1 MMIRRT
7 MIRILLYIFLLG
19 FAFLT
24 LYPLFWLFTSSFKT
38 NQEILLNSLAL
49 PTILHFENYTEA
61 WSLAKMGLFARNSV
75 IYAASATI
83 VTVLLSVS
91 AGYGLGKFKY
101 KVSPLIYS
109 ILLLGLVIPIHAT
122 LIPLFLLLKTIRLLN
137 TMAAVILPYIAFAMP
152 LGTFLAATY
161 IRDIPDELEES
172 AVIDGCGYLK
182 IYWNII
188 LPIARPV
195 MMTILIITFLNNWN
209 EFIFVF
215 LFTSSVGLRSLSV
228 GLLMFAGP
236 YSKNYAMQFAA
247 MVIASLPMILMY
259 FVFRKPMVKGMVA
272 GAVKG

>member
-1 MMIRRT
+1 MIRKIAVHT
-7 MIRILLYIFLLG
+7 LLYLFLIG

-24 LYPLFWLFTSSFKT
+24 LYPLFWLFASSFKT

-49 PTILHFENYTEA
+49 PTTLHFQNYSEA
-61 WSLAKMGLFARNSV
+61 WSLARMGLFARNSV
-75 IYAASATI
+75 IYAASAT
-83 VTVLLSVS
+83 VFTVLLSVS
-91 AGYGLGKFKY
+91 TGYGLGKFRY
-101 KVSPLIYS
+101 RVSGVIYS
-109 ILLLGLVIPIHAT
+109 ILLLGLIIPIHAT
-122 LIPLFLLLKTIRLLN
+122 LIPLFLLLKTIRILD

-161 IRDIPDELEES
+161 IRDIPDEMEES
-172 AVIDGCGYLK
+172 AVIDGCGYLR

-195 MMTILIITFLNNWN
+195 MMTIMIITFLNNWN

-215 LFTSSVGLRSLSV
+215 LFTSSLALRSLSV

-236 YSKNYAMQFAA
+236 YTKNYAMQFAA
-247 MVIASLPMILMY
+247 MVIASLPMICMY

>member
-1 MMIRRT
+1 MIRKIAVHT
-7 MIRILLYIFLLG
+7 LLYLFLIG

-49 PTILHFENYTEA
+49 PTTLHFQNYSEA
-61 WSLAKMGLFARNSV
+61 WSLARMGLFARNSV
-75 IYAASATI
+75 IYAASAT
-83 VTVLLSVS
+83 VFTVLLSVS
-91 AGYGLGKFKY
+91 TGYGLGKFRY
-101 KVSPLIYS
+101 RVSGVIYS
-109 ILLLGLVIPIHAT
+109 ILLLGLIIPIHAT
-122 LIPLFLLLKTIRLLN
+122 LIPLFLLLKTIRILD

-161 IRDIPDELEES
+161 IRDIPDEMEES
-172 AVIDGCGYLK
+172 AVIDGCGYLR

-195 MMTILIITFLNNWN
+195 MMTIMIITFLNNWN

-215 LFTSSVGLRSLSV
+215 LFTSSLALRSLSV

-236 YSKNYAMQFAA
+236 YTKNYAMQFAA
-247 MVIASLPMILMY
+247 MVIASLPMICMY

>member
-1 MMIRRT
+1 MIRRIAVRT
-7 MIRILLYIFLLG
+7 LLYTFLVV

-49 PTILHFENYTEA
+49 PNALHFENYSEA
-61 WSLAKMGLFARNSV
+61 WSLARMGLFARNSV
-75 IYAASATI
+75 IYAASAT
-83 VTVLLSVS
+83 VFTVLLSVS
-91 AGYGLGKFKY
+91 TGYGLGKFRY
-101 KVSPLIYS
+101 RVSGLIYS
-109 ILLLGLVIPIHAT
+109 LLLLGLIIPIHAT
-122 LIPLFLLLKTIRLLN
+122 LIPLFLLLKRIHILD

-161 IRDIPDELEES
+161 IRDIPDEMEES
-172 AVIDGCGYLK
+172 AVIDGCGYLR

-195 MMTILIITFLNNWN
+195 MMTIMIITFLNNWN

-215 LFTSSVGLRSLSV
+215 LFTSSLALRSLSV

-236 YSKNYAMQFAA
+236 YTKNYAMQFAA
-247 MVIASLPMILMY
+247 MVIASLPMICMY
-259 FVFRKPMVKGMVA
+259 FLFRKPMVKGMVA

>member
-1 MMIRRT
+1 MIRKNV
-7 MIRILLYIFLLG
+7 IRILLYFFLIG

-24 LYPLFWLFTSSFKT
+24 LYPLFWLLISSFKS

-49 PTILHFENYTEA
+49 PTTLRFDNYTEA

-75 IYAASATI
+75 IYSASAT
-83 VTVLLSVS
+83 VLTVLLSVS

-101 KVSPLIYS
+101 KVSGLIYS

-122 LIPLFLLLKTIRLLN
+122 LIPLFLLLKTFRILN
-137 TMAAVILPYIAFAMP
+137 TMVAVILPYIAFAMP

-161 IRDIPDELEES
+161 IRDIPDEMEES

-182 IYWNII
+182 IYWNIVV
-188 LPIARPV
+188 PIARPV
-195 MMTILIITFLNNWN
+195 MRTITISTFLNNWN

-215 LFTSSVGLRSLSV
+215 LFTSSVALRSLSV

-236 YSKNYAMQFAA
+236 YTKNYAMQFAA

-259 FVFRKPMVKGMVA
+259 LVFRKPMVKGIVA

>member
-1 MMIRRT
+1 MIRKT
-7 MIRILLYIFLLG
+7 AIRILLYFFLIG

-24 LYPLFWLFTSSFKT
+24 LYPLFWLLISSFKS

-49 PTILHFENYTEA
+49 PTTLRFDNYTEA

-75 IYAASATI
+75 IYSASAT
-83 VTVLLSVS
+83 VFTVLLSVS

-101 KVSPLIYS
+101 KVSGLIYS

-137 TMAAVILPYIAFAMP
+137 TMVAVILPYIAFAMP

-195 MMTILIITFLNNWN
+195 MMTITIITFLNNWN

-215 LFTSSVGLRSLSV
+215 LFTSSVALRSLSV

-236 YSKNYAMQFAA
+236 YTTNYAMQFAA
-247 MVIASLPMILMY
+247 MVIASLPMVLMY
-259 FVFRKPMVKGMVA
+259 LVFRKPMVKGMVA

>member
-1 MMIRRT
+1 MIRKNV
-7 MIRILLYIFLLG
+7 IRILLYFFLIG

-24 LYPLFWLFTSSFKT
+24 LYPLFWLLISSFKS

-49 PTILHFENYTEA
+49 PTTLRFDNYTEA

-75 IYAASATI
+75 IYSASAT
-83 VTVLLSVS
+83 VLTVLLSVS

-101 KVSPLIYS
+101 KVSGLIYS

-122 LIPLFLLLKTIRLLN
+122 LIPLFLLLKTFRILN
-137 TMAAVILPYIAFAMP
+137 TMVAVILPYIAFAMP

-161 IRDIPDELEES
+161 IRDIPDEMEES

-182 IYWNII
+182 IYWNIVV
-188 LPIARPV
+188 PIARPV
-195 MMTILIITFLNNWN
+195 MMTITIITFLNNWN

-215 LFTSSVGLRSLSV
+215 LFTSSVALRSLSV

-236 YSKNYAMQFAA
+236 YTKNYAMQFAA

-259 FVFRKPMVKGMVA
+259 LVFRKPMVKGIVA

>member
-1 MMIRRT
+1 MIRKT
-7 MIRILLYIFLLG
+7 AIRILLYFFLIG

-24 LYPLFWLFTSSFKT
+24 LYPLFWLLISSFKS

-49 PTILHFENYTEA
+49 PTTLRFDNYTEA

-75 IYAASATI
+75 IYSASAT
-83 VTVLLSVS
+83 VLTVLLSVS

-101 KVSPLIYS
+101 KVSGLIYS

-122 LIPLFLLLKTIRLLN
+122 LIPLFLLLKTFRILN
-137 TMAAVILPYIAFAMP
+137 TMVAVILPYIAFAMP

-161 IRDIPDELEES
+161 IRDIPDEMEES

-182 IYWNII
+182 IYWNIVV
-188 LPIARPV
+188 PIARPV
-195 MMTILIITFLNNWN
+195 MMTITIITFLNNWN

-215 LFTSSVGLRSLSV
+215 LFTSSVALRSLSV

-236 YSKNYAMQFAA
+236 YTKNYAMQFAA

-259 FVFRKPMVKGMVA
+259 LVFRKPMVKGMVA

>member
-1 MMIRRT
+1 MIRKTVVRV
-7 MIRILLYIFLLG
+7 LLYLFLLG

-49 PTILHFENYTEA
+49 PSALHFENYSEA
-61 WSLAKMGLFARNSV
+61 WSLARMGLFARNSV
-75 IYAASATI
+75 IYAASAT
-83 VTVLLSVS
+83 VFTVLLSVS
-91 AGYGLGKFKY
+91 TGYGLGKFRY
-101 KVSPLIYS
+101 RVSGLIYS
-109 ILLLGLVIPIHAT
+109 TLLLGLIIPIHAT
-122 LIPLFLLLKTIRLLN
+122 LIPLFLLLKTIRILD

-161 IRDIPDELEES
+161 IRDIPDEMEES
-172 AVIDGCGYLK
+172 AVIDGCGYLR
-182 IYWNII
+182 IYWNIV

-195 MMTILIITFLNNWN
+195 MMTIMIITFLNNWN

-215 LFTSSVGLRSLSV
+215 LFTSSLALRSLSV

-236 YSKNYAMQFAA
+236 YTKNYAMQFAA
-247 MVIASLPMILMY
+247 MVIASLPMICMY

>member
-1 MMIRRT
+1 MIRKNV
-7 MIRILLYIFLLG
+7 IRILLYFFLIG

-24 LYPLFWLFTSSFKT
+24 LYPLFWLLISSFKS

-49 PTILHFENYTEA
+49 PTTLRFDNYTEA

-75 IYAASATI
+75 IYSASAT
-83 VTVLLSVS
+83 VLTVLLSVS

-101 KVSPLIYS
+101 KVSGLIYS

-122 LIPLFLLLKTIRLLN
+122 LIPLFLLLKTFRILN
-137 TMAAVILPYIAFAMP
+137 TMVAVILPYIAFAMP

-161 IRDIPDELEES
+161 IRDIPDEMEES

-182 IYWNII
+182 IYWNIVV
-188 LPIARPV
+188 PIARPV
-195 MMTILIITFLNNWN
+195 MMTITIITFLNNWN

-215 LFTSSVGLRSLSV
+215 LFTSSVALRSLSV

-236 YSKNYAMQFAA
+236 YTKNYAMQFAA

-259 FVFRKPMVKGMVA
+259 LVFRKPMVKGMVA

>member
-1 MMIRRT
+1 